1 MPTEVTVEFKGKLT
15 LKVREP
21 MSKVALLNLA
31 HQRVVAMEIA
41 ANKKMDARVHIT
53 AR

>member
-15 LKVREP
+15 LKVHKP
-21 MSKVALLNLA
+21 MSKEALLRRA
-31 HQRVVAMEIA
+31 QERVVAMEIA